1 MNEAFDRDK
10 QFSFDAV
17 RLQALMHLVKH
28 VGHFPMS
35 SGAAQMNSI
44 VTEVSDQFDDVTED
58 AGRWNQLLTADN
70 VQVDAPNIIAIL
82 TTVTALIIV
91 VIIIRTRSISS
102 TSGDKRKGAFLF
114 CREFR
119 CDINFCSATT
129 IS

>member
-102 TSGDKRKGAFLF
+102 TSGDEREGAFLF
-114 CREFR
+114 CREFW
-119 CDINFCSATT
+119 CWCSATT